1 MASPTNTFLWGV
13 ASSAFQYEGGIT
25 NDMTEWE
32 AQGGFRQ
39 NGCDPRYSRANS
51 HWELWEDDYRRL
63 HDLGVNAYRFSLEW
77 SRIEPERGRFDGAAL
92 DRYERQVER
101 LLEYGIEPILTL
113 HHFTHPCW
121 FHKQTP
127 WHSPDSV
134 HAFAGFVEAVVSR
147 LGPLVRRYVTLNEP
161 LPWAVAA
168 YGDARFP
175 PGTKD
180 LGQMMKAVGRLLA
193 AHREAYERIH
203 SLRSDALVGIAHS
216 CVHFAPSRA
225 WHPLDRGLS
234 SRIDTFFNDMLPRAL
249 HTGVLRMHFPTLV
262 DYEEVQPAGN
272 IDFWG
277 VNYYY
282 RLHVRFRLRRD
293 RPFELLC
300 DNRRGI
306 GTTDMGWEIYPE
318 GLEHSVRRMA
328 RHGKPVLITENGIAT
343 EDDELRQRF
352 LREHLAVVE
361 KLREGGVR
369 LEGYLYWSLLDN
381 YEWLVGEKARF
392 GLYNVQYDNGFGR
405 ELRTSGDF
413 YAGYI
418 RRQIESSRA

>member
-1 MASPTNTFLWGV
+1 
-13 ASSAFQYEGGIT
+13 
-25 NDMTEWE
+25 
-32 AQGGFRQ
+32 
-39 NGCDPRYSRANS
+39 
-51 HWELWEDDYRRL
+51 
-63 HDLGVNAYRFSLEW
+63 
-77 SRIEPERGRFDGAAL
+77 
-92 DRYERQVER
+92 
-101 LLEYGIEPILTL
+101 
-113 HHFTHPCW
+113 
-121 FHKQTP
+121 
-127 WHSPDSV
+127 
-134 HAFAGFVEAVVSR
+134 
-147 LGPLVRRYVTLNEP
+147 
-161 LPWAVAA
+161 
-168 YGDARFP
+168 
-175 PGTKD
+175 
-180 LGQMMKAVGRLLA
+180 
-193 AHREAYERIH
+193 
-203 SLRSDALVGIAHS
+203 
-216 CVHFAPSRA
+216 
-225 WHPLDRGLS
+225 
-234 SRIDTFFNDMLPRAL
+234 MLPRAL